1 MHFIMTKWQ
10 NKNEIFFSGGVTIF
24 EGRKRRLS
32 KVFSF
37 LCFGQLL
44 FRTKTFFP
52 SSIKVCFKLSNMVR
66 NSLSKSIYK
75 SSKEFS
81 IWQFDHTTIFKIRRL
96 EVDPVVLARD
106 LDEVQTSSWKF
117 WKTFFESVCAT
128 LMARLNY

>member
-10 NKNEIFFSGGVTIF
+10 NTNEIFFLGGWRFLKV
-24 EGRKRRLS
+24 EKGDCRK
-32 KVFSF
+32 SF
-37 LCFGQLL
+37 LSFVSANS
-44 FRTKTFFP
+44 FFELNP
-52 SSIKVCFKLSNMVR
+52 FPPLKLSNRVR
-66 NSLSKSIYK
+66 DHQSKSIYK

-81 IWQFDHTTIFKIRRL
+81 IWQFDHLTIFKIRRL

-117 WKTFFESVCAT
+117 WKTFFESVCST